1 MSRSKTYRALVLQVR
16 QSGEQNREAVFF
28 TQEEGIIRATLF
40 GGPKS
45 KLRSYVSS
53 FHQGTLW
60 VYEDPVRNSKKITDF
75 DVQFWRPALRE
86 SYARLMAGSTL
97 LEIVLAS
104 QGGGSSWEEA
114 FTLTTET
121 IETLNTISEQSIPSL
136 VTYFFWNWLK
146 QLGLLPE
153 LDQCQ
158 HCACTV
164 RPDEV
169 VWYSSLKQQ
178 ALCGSCITG
187 EEHTQKAGLFP
198 VNGGGRRWIRRI
210 MELPPSQI
218 ERYRLDE
225 PSLRQVQQLGTEL
238 LQHALGEPIRY
249 WETL

>member
-16 QSGEQNREAVFF
+16 QSGEQNREAVFL
-28 TQEEGIIRATLF
+28 TQEEGILRATLF

-45 KLRSYVSS
+45 KLRAYVAP
-53 FHQGTLW
+53 FHQGQLW
-60 VYEDPVRNSKKITDF
+60 VYADPVRNTKKITDF

-104 QGGGSSWEEA
+104 QGGGGSWEEA

-121 IETLNTISEQSIPSL
+121 IETLNTISEPDIPSL

-146 QLGLLPE
+146 LLGLLPE
-153 LDQCQ
+153 LDRCQ
-158 HCACTV
+158 LCACTV

-169 VWYSSLKQQ
+169 VWYSSSKQQ
-178 ALCGSCITG
+178 ALCGACLSG
-187 EEHTQKAGLFP
+187 EEHTMQQGLFP
-198 VNGGGRRWIRRI
+198 LNGGGRRWIRRVL
-210 MELPPSQI
+210 ELRASQI

-225 PSLRQVQQLGTEL
+225 PSLRQVQRLGTEL